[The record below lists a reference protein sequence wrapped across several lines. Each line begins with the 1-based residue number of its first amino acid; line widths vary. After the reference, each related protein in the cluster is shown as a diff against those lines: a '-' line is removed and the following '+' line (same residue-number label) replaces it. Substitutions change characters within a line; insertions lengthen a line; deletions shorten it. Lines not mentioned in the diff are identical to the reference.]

1 MLTDSQT
8 HQPTT
13 DKVEADEELV
23 SLYLP
28 KVTIETLESV
38 GRGLD
43 MSLNDVCSRIL
54 ATSLKSMLVERSI

>member
-1 MLTDSQT
+1 MLADTRT
-8 HQPTT
+8 HQHTT

-28 KVTIETLESV
+28 KTTVETLESV

-43 MSLNDVCSRIL
+43 LSLNEICRRIL
-54 ATSLKSMLVERSI
+54 ATSLKTMLVERSI